1 MKSKQQRI
9 SAMKTK
15 LSALL
20 LLLGLTACKP
30 PGTVP
35 YAKLLS
41 ELTNTASIARL
52 DVPATEMIC
61 SFDRTGANEDYNHF
75 QGKTKDGQCILA
87 DLKGPGVVSRLWFTG
102 VDANKK
108 VRFFFD
114 GEKTPRLEFSWNDL
128 RKGVPPFD
136 IAPLSADEQNCWYTF
151 VLVPFKKR
159 LLITTEEAGY
169 QYGGVAK
176 MYYQLNWNPM
186 PAGQTVESLSLPVD
200 SIALKK
206 VAEVWNDS
214 SFGPLPSADKEFSL
228 PAGQSVDLWSGQ
240 GPATVKAFTIDS
252 DVYDPE
258 VLRNVLLKVYWDG
271 NVEPSVAVP
280 LGDFF
285 GSVWQ
290 RWRAQSM
297 FFGSIDNIFFCR
309 FPMPFKKSARFV
321 LENKSAQAVALKF
334 GIQTGPNI
342 EGGYFH
348 ASWRNSSAN
357 DTGVPH
363 TVLQTTG
370 RGRYAGCILSVISA
384 DRSFWALESDESMT
398 IDGKKTWQG
407 TGLEDYFNAGW
418 YYQNVFARPLHGLPN
433 KAPFRTVQY
442 RVHLTEPVLFDRTF
456 KMVFERGPEQASHAA
471 YESVAFY
478 YLDKPQAA
486 DSRLENRVAPVDT
499 LQPYTL
505 MTDLWNFER
514 FGDLRGQMDYID
526 RYSVQFK
533 PPFKEML
540 DLRKLVCGY
549 EMKQISQKQ
558 LIEALSASTNA
569 QAEALLKLYTVP
581 GTALIQLYCN
591 MPSELYLDGK
601 QILRA
606 GDPQKP
612 AFTTVKLEKG
622 KHVLA
627 AVSGWQEYPKWTQ
640 VSVRTADGFLLG
652 TSSDWKHAVNPSGS
666 WAELDFDDSAWQ
678 LVGPDSGRTKGPP
691 EEPYVW
697 VQPDPFVNT
706 ISQAYGLR
714 PSAPWGSKKG
724 RVVYRKVFEIQ

>member
-1 MKSKQQRI
+1 
-9 SAMKTK
+9 MKTK

-30 PGTVP
+30 SEPVP
-35 YAKLLS
+35 YAELLS

-52 DVPATEMIC
+52 DVLATEMIC

-102 VDANKK
+102 IDANKK
-108 VRFFFD
+108 IRFFFD
-114 GEKTPRLEFSWNDL
+114 GEKTARLEFSWNDL
-128 RKGVPPFD
+128 RKGVSPFD

-151 VLVPFKKR
+151 VPVPFKKR
-159 LLITTEEAGY
+159 LLITTEDAGY
-169 QYGGVAK
+169 QYGRNPK
-176 MYYQLNWNPM
+176 MYYQINWQKM
-186 PAGQTVESLSLPVD
+186 PVGQTVESLPLPVD

-228 PAGQSVDLWSGQ
+228 TAGQVAELWNGQ
-240 GPATVKAFTIDS
+240 GPATVNAFAIS
-252 DVYDPE
+252 ADVHDPA
-258 VLRNVLLKVYWDG
+258 VLRNVLLKIYWDG
-271 NVEPSVAVP
+271 NAEPSVAIP

-297 FFGSIDNIFFCR
+297 FFGSIDNTFFCR
-309 FPMPFKKSARFV
+309 FPMPFQKSARIV
-321 LENKSAQAVALKF
+321 LENKSQQSFPLRF
-334 GIQTGPNI
+334 GIQTGPLI
-342 EGGYFH
+342 AGGYFH
-348 ASWRNSSAN
+348 AGWRNSSAN

-363 TVLQTTG
+363 TVLKTAG
-370 RGRYAGCILSVISA
+370 RGRYAGCILSVVSA
-384 DRSFWALESDESMT
+384 DRSFWALESDESML
-398 IDGKKTWQG
+398 IDGKKIWQG

-433 KAPFRTVQY
+433 KAPFRAVQY
-442 RVHLTEPVLFDRTF
+442 RLHLTEPVLFNQNF
-456 KMVFERGPEQASHAA
+456 KMEFERGPNHASHAA

-478 YLDKPQAA
+478 YLDQPQAA
-486 DSRLENRVAPVDT
+486 DSRLENRIAPVDA

-514 FGDLRGQMDYID
+514 FNDLQGEAEYID
-526 RYSVQFK
+526 RYNEQFN
-533 PPFKEML
+533 PPFKAML
-540 DLRKLVCGY
+540 DLRKLVCSY
-549 EMKQISQKQ
+549 ETKQISQQ
-558 LIEALSASTNA
+558 QFVDGLNASTNA
-569 QAEALLKLYTVP
+569 QAEALRKLYTVP

-591 MPSELYLDGK
+591 MPSELYLDG
-601 QILRA
+601 QLLLRA
-606 GDPQKP
+606 GDPQQP
-612 AFTTVKLEKG
+612 VFATVDLKKG

-627 AVSGWQEYPKWTQ
+627 AASGWQEYPKWTQ
-640 VSVRTADGFLLG
+640 VSVRTAAGFLLG
-652 TSSDWKHAVNPSGS
+652 TSGDWKNAVNPSGE
-666 WAELDFDDSAWQ
+666 WAALTYDDSAWSP
-678 LVGPDSGRTKGPP
+678 VGLFDGRVKGPP

-697 VQPDPFVNT
+697 VNPDPFVNT

-714 PSAPWGSKKG
+714 PSATWGSKKG

>member
-1 MKSKQQRI
+1 MEN
-9 SAMKTK
+9 K
-15 LSALL
+15 LLAIL
-20 LLLGLTACKP
+20 LLLGLAACKP
-30 PGTVP
+30 TETVP

-41 ELTNTASIARL
+41 ELTHTDSIAQL
-52 DVPATEMIC
+52 DVPTTQLIS

-87 DLKGPGVVSRLWFTG
+87 DLTGPGVVSRLWFTG
-102 VDANKK
+102 TQPDKK
-108 VRFFFD
+108 FRFYFD
-114 GEKTPRLEFSWNDL
+114 GEKNPRLEFSWNDL

-136 IAPLSADEQNCWYTF
+136 SLPLSADEQNCWYTF
-151 VLVPFKKR
+151 VPIPFKKR
-159 LLITTEEAGY
+159 LLITAEDAGY
-169 QYGGVAK
+169 QYGRGAK
-176 MYYQLNWNPM
+176 LFYQLNWQKLS
-186 PAGQTVESLSLPVD
+186 AGKTVESLSLPVD
-200 SIALKK
+200 SVALEK
-206 VAEVWNDS
+206 VAEKWKDS

-228 PAGQSVDLWSGQ
+228 TAGQSVELWNGQ
-240 GPATVKAFTIDS
+240 GPATINAFVVNS
-252 DVYDPE
+252 EVHDPA
-258 VLRNVLLKVYWDG
+258 VLRNVLLKITWDG
-271 NVEPSVAVP
+271 NTEPSVSVP

-290 RWRAQSM
+290 RWRTQSM
-297 FFGSIDNIFFCR
+297 FFGSTGNTFFCR
-309 FPMPFKKSARFV
+309 FPMPFKKSARIV
-321 LENKSAQAVALKF
+321 LENQSTQAVALKF
-334 GIQTGPNI
+334 GIQTGSHS

-348 ASWRNSSAN
+348 AGWRNSSAN

-533 PPFKEML
+533 PPFKEVL

-549 EMKQISQKQ
+549 EMKQIPQKQ

-569 QAEALLKLYTVP
+569 QAEALRKLYTVP
-581 GTALIQLYCN
+581 GTALVQLYCN

-601 QILRA
+601 LLLRG
-606 GDPQKP
+606 GDPQQPVFAVFELK
-612 AFTTVKLEKG
+612 KG

-640 VSVRTADGFLLG
+640 VSVRTAAGFLLG
-652 TSSDWKHAVNPSGS
+652 TSEQWKNAVNPSGS